1 MYDLNLDSDEVIIG
15 MLLELHLAHNPFCTF
30 KDSAVNLAKLSPI
43 YTAAYLLMLF
53 ALLDF

>member
-15 MLLELHLAHNPFCTF
+15 MLLELPLAHNPFCTF

-43 YTAAYLLMLF
+43 YTAVYLLMLF